1 MKLKTKVNALQQIQ
15 KIKNDFL
22 EKYNIGEIDNLV
34 VVINPTGDFNFES
47 LSDNHKHLDN
57 KPVLHS
63 TASGVK
69 VGLVSQWI

>member
-1 MKLKTKVNALQQIQ
+1 MKLKTKVLQRI
-15 KIKNDFL
+15 KEIKNDFL

-34 VVINPTGDFNFES
+34 VVINPTGDFDFES

>member
-1 MKLKTKVNALQQIQ
+1 MKLKTKILQRI
-15 KIKNDFL
+15 KEIKNDFL

>member
-1 MKLKTKVNALQQIQ
+1 MKLKTKVLQRI
-15 KIKNDFL
+15 KEIKNDFL
-22 EKYNIGEIDNLV
+22 EKYSIGEIDNLV

>member
-1 MKLKTKVNALQQIQ
+1 MKLKSKALQQI
-15 KIKNDFL
+15 KEIKSDFL

-57 KPVLHS
+57 TPVLHS
-63 TASGVK
+63 TVSGVK

>member
-1 MKLKTKVNALQQIQ
+1 MKLKSKALQQIK

-34 VVINPTGDFNFES
+34 VVNNPTGDFKFES
-47 LSDNHKHLDN
+47 LSDNHKHLDD

-63 TASGVK
+63 TVSGVK

>member
-1 MKLKTKVNALQQIQ
+1 MKLKTKVLQRI
-15 KIKNDFL
+15 KEIKNDFL

-63 TASGVK
+63 TVSGVK

>member
-1 MKLKTKVNALQQIQ
+1 MKLKTKVLQQI
-15 KIKNDFL
+15 KEIKNDFL
-22 EKYNIGEIDNLV
+22 EKYNIGEISNLV

-69 VGLVSQWI
+69 AGLVSQWI

>member
-1 MKLKTKVNALQQIQ
+1 MKLKTKVLQRI
-15 KIKNDFL
+15 KEIKNDFL

-47 LSDNHKHLDN
+47 LSDNHKHLGN

>member
-1 MKLKTKVNALQQIQ
+1 MKLKTKVLQRI
-15 KIKNDFL
+15 KEIKNDFL

-57 KPVLHS
+57 KPVVHS

>member
-1 MKLKTKVNALQQIQ
+1 MKLKTKVLQRI
-15 KIKNDFL
+15 KEIKNDFL